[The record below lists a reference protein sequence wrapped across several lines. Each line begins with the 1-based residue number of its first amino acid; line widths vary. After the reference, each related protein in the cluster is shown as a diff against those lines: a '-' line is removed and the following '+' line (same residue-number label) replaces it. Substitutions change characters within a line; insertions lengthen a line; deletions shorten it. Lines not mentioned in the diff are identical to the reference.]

1 MKRLLILFLS
11 AVIGLACD
19 REPIQ
24 SLVIEEEIRSVPTEI
39 SRVFISDDLRFT
51 FTQDST
57 FFVKARATEGHL
69 PFIRTETQSETLFA
83 STVEGGIPSAYK
95 EVVLGGYPVTFIKND
110 SRGIVRGTPIGQQL
124 EVFQNGLGFL
134 DLDLECESLELTV
147 SSPGPVK
154 MEGFA
159 ERLSVI
165 HSDHHRVDCL
175 ELESNIAKVVN
186 NGSGDVYVWATDVL
200 SITINGTGDVYYRSG
215 VDNLVVEI
223 NGLGQAIEL
232 P

>member
-1 MKRLLILFLS
+1 M
-11 AVIGLACD
+11 ACD

-24 SLVIEEEIRSVPTEI
+24 SVVIEEEIRPVPTEI
-39 SRVFISDDLRFT
+39 GRVFINDDLRFT
-51 FTQDST
+51 FTEDSA
-57 FFVKARATEGHL
+57 FFLKARATEGHL
-69 PFIRTETQSETLFA
+69 QFIRTDTQSETLFA

-95 EVVLGGYPVTFIKND
+95 EVVLGGYPVSFVKND
-110 SRGIVRGTPIGQQL
+110 SRGIVRGKLKGQQL
-124 EVFQNGLGFL
+124 EVIQNGFGFL
-134 DLDLECESLELTV
+134 DLELDCESLELTV

-165 HSDHHRVDCL
+165 HSDQHRVDCW
-175 ELESNIAKVVN
+175 ELESDIAKVVN
-186 NGSGDVYVWATDVL
+186 NGSGDVYVWAEDVL